1 MTDKPRKRA
10 KEPPKI
16 ETTEFKRRIVDEAL
30 ELAAVKGWNHYALGP
45 LAEHM
50 GLPANAIRRHFPDAN
65 AIADAWFDRA
75 LEAMLAPPP
84 EGFADLPVDERL
96 NLLMLRW
103 LDTLAPYRT
112 VTAQMI
118 GAKFHPPHVHH
129 WVPAIFLMSRKL
141 QLLRDAAFLHAGGRR
156 QQIEELG
163 LTALFLA
170 TLAVWCRDESTDQHR
185 TRHFLARWLKRAD
198 KAIAKIYA
206 AVKIPMEPP
215 GHIRQQGPARQAC
228 PHTEDHE
235 PT

>member
-1 MTDKPRKRA
+1 MTDQPRKRA
-10 KEPPKI
+10 KKPPKI

-50 GLPANAIRRHFPDAN
+50 GLPTNAIRRHFPDAN

-103 LDTLAPYRT
+103 FDTLAPYRT

-129 WVPAIFLMSRKL
+129 WVPAIFHLSRL
-141 QLLRDAAFLHAGGRR
+141 IQWVRDAACLDSPGRR
-156 QQIEELG
+156 RQVEEVG
-163 LTALFLA
+163 LTLLFLA
-170 TLAVWCRDESTDQHR
+170 TLRVWLRDETDDLAITRRFLHR
-185 TRHFLARWLKRAD
+185 RLKEADRLLANLPRARKR
-198 KAIAKIYA
+198 
-206 AVKIPMEPP
+206 
-215 GHIRQQGPARQAC
+215 PA
-228 PHTEDHE
+228 TE
-235 PT
+235 TA